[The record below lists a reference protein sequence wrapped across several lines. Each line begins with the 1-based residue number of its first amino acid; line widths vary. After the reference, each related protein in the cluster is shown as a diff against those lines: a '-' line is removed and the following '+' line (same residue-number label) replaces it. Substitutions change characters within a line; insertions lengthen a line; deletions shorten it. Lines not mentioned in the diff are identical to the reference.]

1 MTEKKQLGRG
11 EALSVALGALN
22 DGTFTIPEL
31 CMRTGYRDNQI
42 GAAIY
47 RLLKTGRVKVARR
60 EGRTSWYERVT
71 GEEQAQNHAIIR
83 APRSTILDRV
93 LTLLGQF
100 EAQQKEEAVE
110 LGRVREENARLRK
123 AMKELA
129 AKL

>member
-1 MTEKKQLGRG
+1 MTEQKQLGRG

-22 DGTFTIPEL
+22 EGAFTIPEL

-47 RLLKTGRVKVARR
+47 RLVKTGRVKVTRR
-60 EGRTSWYERVT
+60 EGRTNWYERVS
-71 GEEQAQNHAIIR
+71 GEEQMQNHAIIR
-83 APRSTILDRV
+83 APKHTILDKV

-100 EAQQKEEAVE
+100 EEQSKAEAQE